1 MYKNHVISTSDEL
14 LTSGFRPANR
24 PDHTGCDF
32 VDSKGQ
38 CNTPRGVDILAF
50 ADGKVVEV
58 IKGSL
63 VGNTVT
69 IAHEGKILTR
79 YQHMRDGVKVKVGD
93 TVKKGQIIGVMG
105 NTGYCTSSNKSV
117 PPEYRGTH
125 LHFGVKENS
134 TAYNNGVWVDPLPY
148 LNGEK
153 AVAGRSA
160 NTAVPAQ
167 SAPKTS
173 VSPAVSTGPELK
185 VGDRVKVLNAVTY
198 DDGKPFR
205 LWHSVYTVMQ
215 VRDGRIVIGADG
227 VTTAA
232 VSAKHLQRV

>member
-63 VGNTVT
+63 VGNTVA

-79 YQHMRDGVKVKVGD
+79 YQHMRDGVKVKKGD
-93 TVKKGQIIGVMG
+93 TVKKGQVIGVMG

-117 PPEYRGTH
+117 PSEYRGTH

-134 TAYNNGVWVDPLPY
+134 TAYNNGIWVDPEPY
-148 LNGEK
+148 LNGAK
-153 AVAGRSA
+153 TIKSA
-160 NTAVPAQ
+160 AVPAQ
-167 SAPKTS
+167 SAPKPPTT
-173 VSPAVSTGPELK
+173 PAVSTGPAFK
-185 VGDRVKVLNAVTY
+185 TGDKVKVLNAVNC
-198 DDGKPFR
+198 DNGKSFR
-205 LWHSVYTVMQ
+205 VWYAVYEVMQ
-215 VRDGRIVIGADG
+215 VKGDRIVIGADDII
-227 VTTAA
+227 TAP
-232 VSAKHLQRV
+232 VHAKNLQK